1 MHFKG
6 ISDQDHYF
14 TTILVISFSAVTD
27 PRIISGRQNSV
38 KLRVLSSEVDQLGVN
53 LGLPLLPM

>member
-6 ISDQDHYF
+6 ISDQDHCF
-14 TTILVISFSAVTD
+14 TTHSGLLLLCSYN

-38 KLRVLSSEVDQLGVN
+38 KLRALSLELDHLGVN